1 MTQDEQLDRLERSLR
16 LFLNRP
22 IRDISKPRITAS
34 KLGAY
39 VKALKDRDSAREL
52 LAEKP
57 GDSEAEKTLR
67 KAQEV
72 LDQTRGE
79 LKH

>member
-22 IRDISKPRITAS
+22 VRSISKPRITAS

-39 VKALKDRDSAREL
+39 VKALKDRDSALEL
-52 LAEKP
+52 LAKKP
-57 GDSEAEKTLR
+57 GNSGAEQSLR
-67 KAQEV
+67 NAQEA
-72 LDQTRGE
+72 LNRTRDE
-79 LKH
+79 LKR

>member
-16 LFLNRP
+16 LFLNGP

-34 KLGAY
+34 KLVAY
-39 VKALKDRDSAREL
+39 VKALKDRDSARKL

-57 GDSEAEKTLR
+57 SDSGAEKTLR

-72 LDQTRGE
+72 LNRARDE
-79 LKH
+79 LKR

>member
-1 MTQDEQLDRLERSLR
+1 MIQDEQLDRLERSLR

-22 IRDISKPRITAS
+22 IRDISKPRITAR

-39 VKALKDRDSAREL
+39 VKALNDRDSAREL

-57 GDSEAEKTLR
+57 GNSGAEKTLR

-72 LDQTRGE
+72 LNRARDE
-79 LKH
+79 LKR

>member
-22 IRDISKPRITAS
+22 IRDISKPRMTAS

-39 VKALKDRDSAREL
+39 VKALKDYDSAKDL

-57 GDSEAEKTLR
+57 GNSGAEKTLR

-72 LDQTRGE
+72 LNRARDE
-79 LKH
+79 LKR

>member
-1 MTQDEQLDRLERSLR
+1 
-16 LFLNRP
+16 
-22 IRDISKPRITAS
+22 
-34 KLGAY
+34 

-67 KAQEV
+67 KAQEA
-72 LDQTRGE
+72 LDQMRGE

>member
-1 MTQDEQLDRLERSLR
+1 MSQDEQLDRLEQSLR

-52 LAEKP
+52 LAKKP
-57 GDSEAEKTLR
+57 GNSGAEKTLR

-72 LDQTRGE
+72 LTRARDE
-79 LKH
+79 LKR

>member
-16 LFLNRP
+16 LFLNKSVRG
-22 IRDISKPRITAS
+22 SSSPRMTAD

-57 GDSEAEKTLR
+57 GDSEVEKTLR

-72 LDQTRGE
+72 LDRTRGE
-79 LKH
+79 LRR